1 VLQAFAHTAQS
12 NLRKIDLIGRLGGE
26 EFAILLPETG
36 LDAANLFAERLRQH
50 IATMS
55 VESAGTLIQITVSIG
70 LTALTRADV
79 STDAILARADQAL
92 YQAKSGGRNRVVT
105 G

>member
-1 VLQAFAHTAQS
+1 
-12 NLRKIDLIGRLGGE
+12 
-26 EFAILLPETG
+26 
-36 LDAANLFAERLRQH
+36 
-50 IATMS
+50 MS

-92 YQAKSGGRNRVVT
+92 YQAKAGGRNQVVT